1 MIHNVLKIWKIKR
14 IYLTKPNQ
22 QEIQETIKGLD
33 LHEMIEQ
40 DILEPNA
47 HDKIDIYDD
56 CIFLIIHFPKY
67 NEKLGKHI
75 SNEMNII
82 LGKTLSSQ
90 SPSIQ
95 PIILKRLDSNTRKKL
110 EKKELM
116 QRNIRFHLTIFFI
129 RYLTWCMIRFCSA
142 WIDSI

>member
-56 CIFLIIHFPKY
+56 CIFLIIHFPK
-67 NEKLGKHI
+67 
-75 SNEMNII
+75 
-82 LGKTLSSQ
+82 
-90 SPSIQ
+90 
-95 PIILKRLDSNTRKKL
+95 
-110 EKKELM
+110 
-116 QRNIRFHLTIFFI
+116 
-129 RYLTWCMIRFCSA
+129 
-142 WIDSI
+142 

>member
-47 HDKIDIYDD
+47 HDKIDIFM
-56 CIFLIIHFPKY
+56 IVFFWLF
-67 NEKLGKHI
+67 I
-75 SNEMNII
+75 S
-82 LGKTLSSQ
+82 Q
-90 SPSIQ
+90 
-95 PIILKRLDSNTRKKL
+95 NTMR
-110 EKKELM
+110 
-116 QRNIRFHLTIFFI
+116 
-129 RYLTWCMIRFCSA
+129 S
-142 WIDSI
+142 